1 MTQNQI
7 DCLVAE
13 ATGEDLGEIQRLG
26 FNLADP
32 IDVEFD
38 PEPYLPP
45 QIIDWDEVDLGRNVA
60 VVDKPPS
67 RRFAA

>member
-1 MTQNQI
+1 MTQNQL
-7 DCLVAE
+7 DRFVAE
-13 ATGEDLGEIQRLG
+13 ATGENLGEIQRLG

-32 IDVEFD
+32 DIVNFD

-45 QIIDWDEVDLGRNVA
+45 QIIDWDEVDLCRTVA
-60 VVDKPPS
+60 VVDQPS

>member
-13 ATGEDLGEIQRLG
+13 ATGEDLREIQRHG
-26 FNLADP
+26 FTMADP
-32 IDVEFD
+32 DIVNFD

-45 QIIDWDEVDLGRNVA
+45 QIIDWDEVELGRNVA
-60 VVDKPPS
+60 LVDQPS

>member
-7 DCLVAE
+7 DRLVAE
-13 ATGEDLGEIQRLG
+13 ATGEDLREIQRIG
-26 FNLADP
+26 FGLVDP
-32 IDVEFD
+32 DIVNFD

-60 VVDKPPS
+60 VVAQS
-67 RRFAA
+67 TSCRFAA